1 MKKLDSIKGKK
12 PVVLLTGYLGSG
24 KTTVMNNLLS
34 QEKRKIALIVND
46 MGSVNVDAKLLAKG
60 SKVKEAKMY
69 ELSNGCICCT
79 LRDEFLLAVEEIAR
93 ENDVEAIFV
102 EASGISDPSSI
113 AAGFLY
119 GQQEGQ
125 IKSAYLSSVVTV
137 VDASRIHDEFISDLE
152 KISTGKLDV
161 NGLSSTD
168 IITLIMDQIEFCNT
182 ILLNKCDLVSHE
194 NLEKVKS
201 VIQNIQTEAEII
213 ETTNGAV
220 DIDRIVNG
228 KPFDYDKVQG
238 SSSIEKALE
247 VEPDNPKVL
256 KKNPNA
262 AFEEYGISSF
272 VFEARKPFDR
282 KKFTTFMQEEY
293 PEELIRA
300 KGYMWF
306 SDDDVQVQLFEQ
318 AGRNCSIMPYAVW
331 IAAMEDSVDKKEL
344 MENYSD
350 DYFAWDENYGDRMNQ
365 LVFIGKG
372 FDEKQIRQRLN
383 DCLAA

>member
-194 NLEKVKS
+194 NLEKVKG